1 MPQKQMLVRPYR
13 TDDEGSL
20 VSLWQVCELTV
31 PWNNPHKDIARKL
44 QVQPEL
50 FLVGILDSRLIATV
64 MGGYDGHRGWINYL
78 AVHPDFQ
85 GNGYGQEIMNSV
97 ETGLREMGCPK
108 INLQIR
114 TVNDKIASFYQKLG
128 FTNDHVVSMGKRLE
142 ADHSLKYPINYN
154 RDHLLEISYA

>member
-1 MPQKQMLVRPYR
+1 MTESPLLIRPFQTEDEDALVA
-13 TDDEGSL
+13 
-20 VSLWQVCELTV
+20 LWKMCELTV

-50 FLVGILDSRLIATV
+50 FLVGILDNSLIATV
-64 MGGYDGHRGWINYL
+64 MGGYEGHRGWINYL
-78 AVHPDFQ
+78 AVHQDFQ
-85 GNGYGQEIMNSV
+85 GKGYGQEIMNSV

-114 TVNDKIASFYQKLG
+114 RGNDKIASFYQKLG

-142 ADHSLKYPINYN
+142 ADHS
-154 RDHLLEISYA
+154 

>member
-13 TDDEGSL
+13 TDDEESL

-50 FLVGILDSRLIATV
+50 FLIGILDSRLIASV

-85 GNGYGQEIMNSV
+85 GKGYGQEIMNSV

-114 TVNDKIASFYQKLG
+114 MVNDKIASFYQKLG
-128 FTNDHVVSMGKRLE
+128 FTNDHVVSMGKLLE
-142 ADHSLKYPINYN
+142 ADHS
-154 RDHLLEISYA
+154 

>member
-1 MPQKQMLVRPYR
+1 MTESSLLIRPFQTEDDDALVA
-13 TDDEGSL
+13 
-20 VSLWQVCELTV
+20 LWKMCELTV

-50 FLVGILDSRLIATV
+50 FLVGILDNSLIATV
-64 MGGYDGHRGWINYL
+64 MGGYEGHRGWINYL
-78 AVHPDFQ
+78 AVHQDFQ
-85 GNGYGQEIMNSV
+85 GKGYGQEIMNSV

-114 TVNDKIASFYQKLG
+114 TGNDKIASFYQKLG

-142 ADHSLKYPINYN
+142 ADHS
-154 RDHLLEISYA
+154 

>member
-1 MPQKQMLVRPYR
+1 MLISPYR
-13 TDDEGSL
+13 TDDEESL

-50 FLVGILDSRLIATV
+50 FLVGILDSSLIASV

-85 GNGYGQEIMNSV
+85 RKGYGQEIMNSV
-97 ETGLREMGCPK
+97 ETRLREMGCPK

-114 TVNDKIASFYQKLG
+114 MVNDKIASFYQKLG
-128 FTNDHVVSMGKRLE
+128 FTNDHVVSMGKLLE
-142 ADHSLKYPINYN
+142 ADHS
-154 RDHLLEISYA
+154 

>member
-1 MPQKQMLVRPYR
+1 MPQKQMLVRPCR
-13 TDDEGSL
+13 TDDEESL

-50 FLVGILDSRLIATV
+50 FLIGILDSRLIATV

-108 INLQIR
+108 INLKIR

-128 FTNDHVVSMGKRLE
+128 FTNDHVVSMGKLLE
-142 ADHSLKYPINYN
+142 ADHS
-154 RDHLLEISYA
+154 

>member
-13 TDDEGSL
+13 TDDEESL

-97 ETGLREMGCPK
+97 ETALREMGCPK

-114 TVNDKIASFYQKLG
+114 TGNDKIGSFYQKLG

-142 ADHSLKYPINYN
+142 ADHS
-154 RDHLLEISYA
+154 